1 MYCSEL
7 LAARAV
13 FIEGARAF
21 LDFSTQ
27 DAHSREEGIY
37 CNCALWWPGGIGQL
51 SFCSRGGGGMW
62 VGVEV
67 CVRGGGVWDSTGN
80 GTVGWHVMCCHAP
93 LCLSKQAAFTF
104 LVFVLIS
111 PVECHPATQ
120 CVCTDRFKCVDI
132 HFRCKANHFPDCAE
146 GSEEKNCNITGKTVS
161 AVVCWSWHCWVCC
174 SAAIAVSL
182 STGSLVVP
190 TQSYLS
196 VGVCVCDSCHCCE
209 CDSALHSCTIPT
221 LQRHLSQRCLPQAPP
236 ATGSG

>member
-1 MYCSEL
+1 M
-7 LAARAV
+7 
-13 FIEGARAF
+13 
-21 LDFSTQ
+21 
-27 DAHSREEGIY
+27 
-37 CNCALWWPGGIGQL
+37 
-51 SFCSRGGGGMW
+51 
-62 VGVEV
+62 
-67 CVRGGGVWDSTGN
+67 RGGGVWDSTGN

-132 HFRCKANHFPDCAE
+132 RFRCKANHFPDCAE

-161 AVVCWSWHCWVCC
+161 AVVCWSWHFWVCC

-221 LQRHLSQRCLPQAPP
+221 LQRRLSQRCLPHVCLQPQGVGDRP
-236 ATGSG
+236 ASVAISLLPNVIQSRFGWLAIIFIACSHVEP